1 VSVPKNHERA
11 SHPGEAIAD
20 PYESGFAV
28 GKGQRVIAAPGQA
41 ITVHRSEVKGT
52 PFLVGNPL
60 IVGGVEEVD
69 DCGRTLAGM
78 FLAAQENE
86 RYLAL
91 AATALAQANLAIEE
105 PAAKYDILDLS
116 PFYRDKKFRAQVMA
130 HCTRRGPIGEFGE
143 HGMWNRRRRRSQER
157 IARQILR
164 SLGLSQAEI
173 AKPRCCLL
181 NGHPI
186 WKAVR
191 KVRGETRMGTAARHR
206 GLEAAIARYPETHLR
221 VADIEHHL
229 RYHHVQEPNASPLG
243 KRNAWRVE
251 KAIETLRPREKEL
264 LLYLAQVELVGI
276 RQWVDIWGSGNRKA
290 SRQVA
295 GRLLVR
301 LTDREL
307 LFQVKRPQRLADVT
321 TRTAYCLAPL
331 GRAVVERLRANLLE
345 EWLTDE
351 EANDGD
357 GSSTP
362 PLSLI
367 LTEAYRKE
375 QLNIGHLPHN
385 ISMVE
390 ALSRLYSDANRR
402 AEPLR
407 ATVRGVETAAK
418 SSMRL
423 ENVYGTRQ
431 LHIGYKLPAHFSGDE
446 IHVAKDAT
454 VETDGLCVL
463 AVKSVG
469 TGAGQAAGGGAGG
482 GEALGEGS
490 DRGKGA
496 TAGKSAPR
504 VVGMWAG
511 VRPQG
516 DAAEET
522 RPGEVVGPGYAIPVL
537 FTTQHEQTRGTRG
550 SLEMALSSLDA
561 QGRRRDYQRIELI
574 MRRFYQEERRV
585 RWADAL
591 NAGRELPPILLAAHA
606 DVYEKGWEAEV
617 WCLHVRDEE
626 GKARRAP
633 LWRAMLASAGS
644 LSSLEVD
651 LSLPL
656 LYEYDSGSKP
666 TKEVASQILAYVG
679 LGLSGAPLRRLP
691 DYLPGHP
698 FPRACAV
705 IRLDIEGAKGKQ
717 RQRQIFKQERK
728 KLVANQEARRKQKR
742 ELLQE
747 ARARSEA
754 REKERAKAK
763 AGIS

>member
-1 VSVPKNHERA
+1 M
-11 SHPGEAIAD
+11 
-20 PYESGFAV
+20 
-28 GKGQRVIAAPGQA
+28 IAAPGQA

-60 IVGGVEEVD
+60 IVSGLEEVD
-69 DCGRTLAGM
+69 DCGRVLAAM
-78 FLAAQENE
+78 FLAAHENE

-116 PFYRDKKFRAQVMA
+116 LFYRNENFRAQVMA
-130 HCTRRGPIGEFGE
+130 DCTRRGPIGEFGE
-143 HGMWNRRRRRSQER
+143 HGMWNRRKRRSQGS
-157 IARQILR
+157 IARQILH

-181 NGHPI
+181 NAHPI

-191 KVRGETRMGTAARHR
+191 KVRGETRMGTVARQR

-229 RYHHVQEPNASPLG
+229 RYHHVQEPNASQVG
-243 KRNAWRVE
+243 KRNAWRVG
-251 KAIETLRPREKEL
+251 KAIENLTPREKEL

-276 RQWVDIWGSGNRKA
+276 RQWVDIWGSGNRNA
-290 SRQVA
+290 SQQVA

-307 LFQVKRPQRLADVT
+307 LFQVKRPQRLGDVT

-345 EWLTDE
+345 EWLTDG
-351 EANDGD
+351 EANYGD
-357 GSSTP
+357 GSSIQP
-362 PLSLI
+362 PSPI
-367 LTEAYRKE
+367 HLTEAYRRE
-375 QLNIGHLPHN
+375 QVDIGRLPHN

-390 ALSRLYSDANRR
+390 TLSRLFSDAKRR
-402 AEPLR
+402 AEPLG
-407 ATVRGVETAAK
+407 ATDRGVQTAVR

-423 ENVYGTRQ
+423 ENIYGTRQ
-431 LHIGYKLPAHFSGDE
+431 LHIGFKAPAHFIGDE
-446 IHVAKDAT
+446 IHGAKDAT

-469 TGAGQAAGGGAGG
+469 TRDGQAAAQAGGGGAGG
-482 GEALGEGS
+482 GEALEEVS
-490 DRGKGA
+490 DRGRGA
-496 TAGKSAPR
+496 TASKSAPR

-516 DAAEET
+516 GATEET
-522 RPGEVVGPGYAIPVL
+522 GPREVVGPGYAIPVL

-561 QGRRRDYQRIELI
+561 EGRRRDYQRIELI
-574 MRRFYQEERRV
+574 MRRFYQEARRM
-585 RWADAL
+585 RWADAV
-591 NAGRELPPILLAAHA
+591 NAVRELPPILLTAHA

-617 WCLHVRDEE
+617 WCLHARDGE
-626 GKARRAP
+626 GKARRVP

-644 LSSLEVD
+644 LRSLEVD

-679 LGLSGAPLRRLP
+679 LGFSGAPLRRLP

-698 FPRACAV
+698 FPRAGAV

-728 KLVANQEARRKQKR
+728 KLLANQAGRRKQKR
-742 ELLQE
+742 ELLVQ
-747 ARARSEA
+747 ARARSQA
-754 REKERAKAK
+754 REGERAKAK